1 MKKQNSRRRMITK
14 MNVMRTT
21 HPRWEAFLAR
31 LDGPEGCNFRVED
44 GRETWTCA
52 GGESATS
59 HLFSRKI
66 MIAMG
71 LTADKVTASLKY
83 FREHGGYCDCDVVF
97 NVGRP

>member
-1 MKKQNSRRRMITK
+1 MITK

-52 GGESATS
+52 GGESVDS
-59 HLFSRKI
+59 HIFSRQI
-66 MIAMG
+66 MVAMG
-71 LTADKVTASLKY
+71 LTDDEVTASLKY
-83 FREHGGYCDCDVVF
+83 FREHGGFCDCEVVW
-97 NVGRP
+97 NVGGR